1 MMHPCPFCSSHDLH
15 VWETSTAEC
24 RVLLN
29 RIETRP
35 PQFDY
40 QDKERVETEVTL
52 GLVTCT
58 ECRSQFV
65 FDLPRYQGLVGLAT
79 WWPVSADQTTEA
91 QEDAE
96 MAAQAMKFIGQALLK
111 PTEGEPRAQG

>member
-1 MMHPCPFCSSHDLH
+1 MMHPCPFCASHDLH

-24 RVLLN
+24 RVLLS
-29 RIETRP
+29 RIETHP
-35 PQFDY
+35 PHFDY
-40 QDKERVETEVTL
+40 QEKDRVEAELTL

-65 FDLPRYQGLVGLAT
+65 FDLTRYQRLEGKAT

-91 QEDAE
+91 QEDA
-96 MAAQAMKFIGQALLK
+96 AQTARGMKFIGEALLK
-111 PTEGEPRAQG
+111 PPEGDPRA